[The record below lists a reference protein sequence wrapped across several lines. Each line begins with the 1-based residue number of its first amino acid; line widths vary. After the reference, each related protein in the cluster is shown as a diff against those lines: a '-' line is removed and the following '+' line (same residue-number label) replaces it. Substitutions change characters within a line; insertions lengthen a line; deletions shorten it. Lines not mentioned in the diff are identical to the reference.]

1 MATTGICNSFKV
13 EVLMGGHCFA
23 ATQSGLAGAGVSAAF
38 TLTGLATVASLS
50 VGMAASGT
58 NVAAGAVIA
67 SIDSTSQV
75 TVSKAHTGTVTS
87 GTIAFT
93 GDVFKIALVKVAP
106 SLTYSATQTNIGTPG
121 SGTPT
126 TSNLGTDEASGT
138 GYTSGGLALT
148 NVTPSLSSTTAT
160 TSFSPSPSWTGITI
174 STTAAIVYNTNI
186 RLGAAAT
193 PFSGRTVGVYDFGGT
208 VSSGTLG
215 TLTLTMPVN
224 AAGTALIQL
233 A

>member
-38 TLTGLATVASLS
+38 TLTGLATVAGLS

-121 SGTPT
+121 SGTPS

-148 NVTPSLSSTTAT
+148 NVTPALS
-160 TSFSPSPSWTGITI
+160 